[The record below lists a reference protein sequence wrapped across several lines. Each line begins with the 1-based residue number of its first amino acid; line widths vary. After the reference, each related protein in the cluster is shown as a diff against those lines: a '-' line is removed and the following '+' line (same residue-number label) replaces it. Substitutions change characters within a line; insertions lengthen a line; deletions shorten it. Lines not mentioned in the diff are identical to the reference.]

1 MLTYA
6 DVCRVLTHARARQ
19 VSFSAHVDG
28 IALAPAA
35 ASTRAGVQ
43 LERGWLGSTLRT
55 KALGRDRLNRQ
66 YWWFDWPHGWLA
78 LEACPSKYRNIS
90 AEKIPAPTTSKSKP
104 SRAKQPQPVFVPPDN
119 EGKHHLLCA
128 DASAAAAAAAASS
141 NSSKSKKR
149 SSVSRDALGG
159 AAQSTGAWEED
170 DAQAACGDAAERK
183 SDESNKKAM
192 MWDWN
197 TKQQQQVAE
206 LASAVMGARQA
217 QAHVC

>member
-1 MLTYA
+1 MLM
-6 DVCRVLTHARARQ
+6 HATARQ

-66 YWWFDWPHGWLA
+66 YWWFDWPHGWLV

-104 SRAKQPQPVFVPPDN
+104 SRAKQPLPVFVPPDN
-119 EGKHHLLCA
+119 EGTHLLRSA
-128 DASAAAAAAAASS
+128 DAAAAAAAAASS
-141 NSSKSKKR
+141 NCSKSRKR
-149 SSVSRDALGG
+149 SACSRDALAG
-159 AAQSTGAWEED
+159 AAQSAGEWEEE

-206 LASAVMGARQA
+206 LASAVMAARQA
-217 QAHVC
+217 LAYVC